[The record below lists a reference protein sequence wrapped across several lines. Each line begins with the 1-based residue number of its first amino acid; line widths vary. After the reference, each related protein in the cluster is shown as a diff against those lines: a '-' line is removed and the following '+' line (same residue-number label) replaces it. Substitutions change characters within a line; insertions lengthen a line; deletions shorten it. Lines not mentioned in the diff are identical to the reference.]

1 MSLSRVVA
9 ACVAAFT
16 LSSGAFALAPYDST
30 GATVELVPVAG
41 GAAVASTTVT
51 FPPDAVTVNL
61 SIPSSI
67 IAGLA
72 PGASVSYFARA
83 TSNALTAGS
92 TCNANVLSRQI
103 TFTKAGNTSA
113 VGVPTL
119 GGLALV
125 LLALVVGVVA
135 HRQGRAS
142 RVFGAL
148 LPLMAVAVLMLTGTR
163 ELNAQSSDP
172 NTTYAGSADDAVQSV
187 RAVVDGAGVV
197 TVTVGRANNCV
208 LLAKTAENLPNFDN
222 ASGSIGVGSIT
233 LNASIPTGTN
243 VIAVPVDTSNGVTL
257 SGASFVV
264 IANGTSSL
272 VVNWNVPSG
281 WSGKTVLIRL
291 TLRGITIDSAPYL
304 FL

>member
-148 LPLMAVAVLMLTGTR
+148 LLTGTR